1 MRIWSY
7 QGILEVAIFIFSY
20 FMNSVS
26 LYSLYS
32 LYLFHILFYILRI
45 VKYDS
50 QSLLIVFLSDILE
63 SSWFDKVMW
72 TPNSITYFT
81 TMNQTENNCVLLV
94 EGAVELD
101 FMSSYRTTYWR
112 QGCRDEVTKY
122 WSEPWL
128 IHLMCVHRLN
138 IWLHAMKRR
147 KYSDN
152 YFCNT
157 AEHLEFLINS
167 TIFFQLVSNFKKI
180 LVKLC
185 NV

>member
-7 QGILEVAIFIFSY
+7 QGILEIAIFISSY
-20 FMNSVS
+20 FMNSV
-26 LYSLYS
+26 S

-45 VKYDS
+45 IKYDS

-63 SSWFDKVMW
+63 SSWFDEVMW
-72 TPNSITYFT
+72 CAKFDYFT

-128 IHLMCVHRLN
+128 MHLMCVHRLN

-167 TIFFQLVSNFKKI
+167 MIFFSIGIKF
-180 LVKLC
+180 
-185 NV
+185 